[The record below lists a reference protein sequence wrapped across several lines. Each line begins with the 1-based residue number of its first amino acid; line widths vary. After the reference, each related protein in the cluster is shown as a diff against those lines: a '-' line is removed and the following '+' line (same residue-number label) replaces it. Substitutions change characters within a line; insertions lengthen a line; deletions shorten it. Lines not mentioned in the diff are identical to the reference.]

1 MRYEWT
7 DREISGPG
15 FAASGADFG
24 ELNPSAH
31 VRYGLTDT
39 TMLRFSVARTVLR
52 PAFDQLTPAVL
63 IEEPTDRFATQGN
76 PELAQETAWGIDVGF
91 DQKIG
96 DRGVLG
102 FNFFNRNIK
111 DKIELAGTGRRRTFR
126 GDEPCEDL
134 NGDDAVRNLD
144 LPKSW

>member
-91 DQKIG
+91 DQRSG
-96 DRGVLG
+96 TAAYSASTSSTATSRTRSSWPAPAD
-102 FNFFNRNIK
+102 
-111 DKIELAGTGRRRTFR
+111 DELSRR
-126 GDEPCEDL
+126 
-134 NGDDAVRNLD
+134 
-144 LPKSW
+144 